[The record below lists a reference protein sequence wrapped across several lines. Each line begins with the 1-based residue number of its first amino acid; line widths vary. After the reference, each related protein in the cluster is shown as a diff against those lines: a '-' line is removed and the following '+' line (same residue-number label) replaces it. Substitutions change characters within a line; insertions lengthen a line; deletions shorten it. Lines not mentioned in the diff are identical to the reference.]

1 MKQPIIT
8 HLERAYSYAH
18 TAHQRGDALAGAAA
32 GEIKTALE
40 IIRAAEPLDG
50 MQQRVLEP
58 LAKLERH

>member
-32 GEIKTALE
+32 GEIRTALE
-40 IIRAAEPLDG
+40 ILRAAESLEAV
-50 MQQRVLEP
+50 QQRVSEP